1 LDVIISAQSLPEG
14 WTASFTT
21 SGSSE
26 SGNVILL
33 EIGAFN
39 YSEFT
44 LILTAADDIV
54 AGKDA
59 IVEFSIEPL
68 DSEVSTSHLK
78 QTPKFIFSTA
88 CEGMDCIINSAL
100 DVESPQTIG
109 LYVGIIVV
117 IFLAVY
123 RRGQSSAREFAVLE
137 EEQKSLFAMD
147 EALGEI
153 PEAVV
158 NEDDLEDDLEL
169 LDELEDL

>member
-1 LDVIISAQSLPEG
+1 MCARQN
-14 WTASFTT
+14 
-21 SGSSE
+21 SGATKLE
-26 SGNVILL
+26 RNV
-33 EIGAFN
+33 
-39 YSEFT
+39 
-44 LILTAADDIV
+44 
-54 AGKDA
+54 
-59 IVEFSIEPL
+59 VEFSIEPL

-100 DVESPQTIG
+100 DFESPQTIG